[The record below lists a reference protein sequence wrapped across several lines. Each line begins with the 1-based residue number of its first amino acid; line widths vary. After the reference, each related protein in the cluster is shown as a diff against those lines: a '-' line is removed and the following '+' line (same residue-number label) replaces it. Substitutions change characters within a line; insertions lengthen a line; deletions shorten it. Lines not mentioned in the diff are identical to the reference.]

1 MKTTTNTKFKVLTPS
16 KGKVITQKNVE
27 DESGRILAH
36 QICIPL
42 DKPTSEWIE
51 WTEAQAEEW
60 ERQYMQTEEEE
71 IETEDAFFT

>member
-1 MKTTTNTKFKVLTPS
+1 MKTTTNAKFKILTPS

-27 DESGRILAH
+27 DEAERILTH

-42 DKPTSEWIE
+42 DKPTSEWVE
-51 WTEAQAEEW
+51 WTEEQAEEW

-71 IETEDAFFT
+71 IETED